1 MTVFFLPIY
10 NSVSGRAAVSRAAR
24 FIFSA
29 RGRRPGP
36 EGAKGMYERKRC
48 VLLADDETRIL
59 RALRDLLSAN
69 GFFVLTAENGRQA
82 LEKFEEYSDSVD
94 LVLLDVMMPELDG
107 FQVLSRLRA
116 VSPHT
121 PVIMLTA
128 RGGEYDQLQGFSQGA
143 DDYIP
148 KPFSTSLL
156 LARMEA
162 VLRRTGQPRVATLET
177 GGVSI
182 TPEQHRVEVD
192 GRAVELTPREFD
204 LLYCFMRNPGLIL
217 SRGQL
222 LDQVWGFDYD
232 GDERTVDTHVKNL
245 RLKLG
250 PRAEYVQTVY
260 RVGYKFEVKP

>member
-1 MTVFFLPIY
+1 
-10 NSVSGRAAVSRAAR
+10 
-24 FIFSA
+24 
-29 RGRRPGP
+29 
-36 EGAKGMYERKRC
+36 MYERKRC

-69 GFFVLTAENGRQA
+69 GYHVLTAENGRQA
-82 LEKFEEYSDSVD
+82 LALFETHSASVD

-107 FQVLSRLRA
+107 FGVLRRLRDL
-116 VSPHT
+116 SPHT

-148 KPFSTSLL
+148 KPFSTALL
-156 LARMEA
+156 LARMDA
-162 VLRRTGQPRVATLET
+162 VLRRAGQAVQTGELSVE
-177 GGVSI
+177 GVSI
-182 TPEQHRVEVD
+182 NPEQHRVEVE
-192 GRAVELTPREFD
+192 GQPVELTPKEFSM
-204 LLYCFMRNPGLIL
+204 LYHFMSNPGLIL

-222 LDQVWGFDYD
+222 LDQVWGLDYS
-232 GDERTVDTHVKNL
+232 GDERTVDIHVKNL

-250 PRAEYVQTVY
+250 KRAEYLQTVY